1 MALHPRMTR
10 PGLRITIEALEAYK
24 LQKSDE
30 TRQIIDDLLRELR
43 YQLDTANA
51 DNRRRAAAA
60 SADKQIQSGATSA
73 PAPADNRNKE

>member
-60 SADKQIQSGATSA
+60 SAEKEIHSSDTTGA
-73 PAPADNRNKE
+73 APADNRNKE